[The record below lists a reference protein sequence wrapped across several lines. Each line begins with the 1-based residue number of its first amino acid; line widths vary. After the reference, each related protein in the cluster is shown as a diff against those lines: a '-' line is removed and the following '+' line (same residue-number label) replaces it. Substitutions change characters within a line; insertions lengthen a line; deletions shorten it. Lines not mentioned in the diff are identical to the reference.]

1 MHNKTIAVLL
11 IVVGISAITGCPNRG
26 DHDRVLKPPSG
37 AIVVAADVAP
47 LSAVIAL
54 DMSDNNT
61 CTQLLS
67 TSTVPYP
74 DLSIPNNSQISW
86 RGAFKNPS
94 PTTLTV
100 QGITIEFAPRWKSKV
115 PIKWPDY
122 WSSGSDFHG
131 LYRLLSVCECSAHR
145 LGRQELRL
153 LEFDDGWLWNITR
166 RSARTTVAFDSKMR
180 LLRRAVY
187 PYLPLIIAL

>member
-11 IVVGISAITGCPNRG
+11 IVVGISAITGSPNRG

-100 QGITIEFAPRWKSKV
+100 QGITIEFAPLSVQSSSIGTPFRN
-115 PIKWPDY
+115 PDGSPKY
-122 WSSGSDFHG
+122 QLSGPTIGLQAPTFTAYTDYYRFASVVLTGSDG
-131 LYRLLSVCECSAHR
+131 KNYACSNLTMGGSGISQGGVHV
-145 LGRQELRL
+145 QQ
-153 LEFDDGWLWNITR
+153 
-166 RSARTTVAFDSKMR
+166 
-180 LLRRAVY
+180 
-187 PYLPLIIAL
+187 